1 MASRTHHPLLFSL
14 LVALLVALLFS
25 LLVALLVSP
34 LHFLCIIAP
43 PFVSRRY
50 RNHPQKDVIQLTGEI
65 NFPNVLFDY
74 TTVDF
79 GTVLND
85 TTKTVSVRATNT
97 SSIDAQV
104 QWVFESPPPVV
115 SASPNKK
122 KKGKF
127 GVKKRTKV
135 ANNNNNNLPLI
146 PINQVFD
153 ILPIRSLLRP
163 GESEVV
169 EFAFYAHAN
178 REFSTTAVAVV
189 QGGPEYPIKLQA
201 DASTIIHRIDCKFLD
216 FGKVPYHAMD
226 EVKEFHLLNPG
237 QVPYDFRIRM
247 DQLR

>member
-1 MASRTHHPLLFSL
+1 MCFAAFSL
-14 LVALLVALLFS
+14 LVVLES
-25 LLVALLVSP
+25 RTK
-34 LHFLCIIAP
+34 P
-43 PFVSRRY
+43 PFFFCTAFVSRRY

-104 QWVFESPPPVV
+104 QWVFESPPPKEARP
-115 SASPNKK
+115 SKK

-127 GVKKRTKV
+127 GVKKRP
-135 ANNNNNNLPLI
+135 AAENLPLI

>member
-1 MASRTHHPLLFSL
+1 
-14 LVALLVALLFS
+14 
-25 LLVALLVSP
+25 
-34 LHFLCIIAP
+34 
-43 PFVSRRY
+43 
-50 RNHPQKDVIQLTGEI
+50 VIQLTGEI

-104 QWVFESPPPVV
+104 QWVFESPPPPVV
-115 SASPNKK
+115 SAKASPNKK

-135 ANNNNNNLPLI
+135 ANNNNNNNNNNNLPPI